1 MRTVSSYGVEIR
13 KQNIPVRQTM
23 EIYRQAVGYLTE
35 IYAQV
40 WEELRKIPETK
51 KRFNT
56 AEHMVHMTKKNTAR
70 FDFDLRF
77 PKMPSYLRR
86 SAIQHALGSVSSYE
100 TRLGQWKETGVLS
113 GRPKLTC
120 RNHAMPVFYRD
131 VMYREGAEGK
141 DEAYL
146 KLYDGHDWKWFRVYL
161 KRTDMEYL
169 RRNWKGKKA
178 SAPALEKR
186 HRRYFLRFSYTE
198 EVTLTKTPVKEQIIC
213 SVDLGINTD
222 AVCTIMRS
230 DGTVLGRR
238 FIDHPSEKDRMYRTL
253 GRIRRFQREH
263 GSAQTQGRWA
273 YTKRLNTELGKKT
286 AGAIVRYAEE
296 NHADVIVFEYLEMQ
310 GKISGKK
317 KQKLHLWRKRDIQR
331 RCEHQAHR
339 KRMRVSRICAWNTSR
354 LAYDGSGVVTR
365 DWENHSL
372 CTFQTGKRYNCDLS
386 ASCNIGARYFIRE
399 LLKPL
404 PATERSLPEAK
415 VPPVKRRTSCV
426 YADLRKLHSEM
437 ERLKAA

>member
-23 EIYRQAVGYLTE
+23 EIYRQAVSYLTE

-40 WEELRKIPETK
+40 WEELREIPETK

-146 KLYDGHDWKWFRVYL
+146 KLVDKSSTVNYMPQENEIPADRPHSQDNQEKIKRPNIGQVAPEPELKQPGQPSGRLQTETQVKRPSMQNYTGNKDGSAMKTGVRGRHTEKTPL
-161 KRTDMEYL
+161 
-169 RRNWKGKKA
+169 KA
-178 SAPALEKR
+178 SR
-186 HRRYFLRFSYTE
+186 IH
-198 EVTLTKTPVKEQIIC
+198 
-213 SVDLGINTD
+213 
-222 AVCTIMRS
+222 S
-230 DGTVLGRR
+230 DG
-238 FIDHPSEKDRMYRTL
+238 FKI
-253 GRIRRFQREH
+253 
-263 GSAQTQGRWA
+263 
-273 YTKRLNTELGKKT
+273 KK
-286 AGAIVRYAEE
+286 
-296 NHADVIVFEYLEMQ
+296 
-310 GKISGKK
+310 
-317 KQKLHLWRKRDIQR
+317 
-331 RCEHQAHR
+331 
-339 KRMRVSRICAWNTSR
+339 
-354 LAYDGSGVVTR
+354 
-365 DWENHSL
+365 
-372 CTFQTGKRYNCDLS
+372 
-386 ASCNIGARYFIRE
+386 
-399 LLKPL
+399 
-404 PATERSLPEAK
+404 
-415 VPPVKRRTSCV
+415 
-426 YADLRKLHSEM
+426 
-437 ERLKAA
+437 